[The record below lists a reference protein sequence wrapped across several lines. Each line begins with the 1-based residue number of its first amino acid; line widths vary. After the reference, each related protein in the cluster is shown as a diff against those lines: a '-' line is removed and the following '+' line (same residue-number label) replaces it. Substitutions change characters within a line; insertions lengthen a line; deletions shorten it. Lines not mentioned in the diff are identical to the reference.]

1 MSGTRTSATDD
12 DYAGADGVLI
22 KRAQLKHFSA
32 ICSLF
37 GYLDHAAMK
46 ILCKSAISVCY
57 DVATSAASGNS
68 TDFGA

>member
-1 MSGTRTSATDD
+1 MSRTQASAMDG

-37 GYLDHAAMK
+37 GHLDHAAMK
-46 ILCKSAISVCY
+46 ILCKSAISECY
-57 DVATSAASGNS
+57 DVATSAASENS